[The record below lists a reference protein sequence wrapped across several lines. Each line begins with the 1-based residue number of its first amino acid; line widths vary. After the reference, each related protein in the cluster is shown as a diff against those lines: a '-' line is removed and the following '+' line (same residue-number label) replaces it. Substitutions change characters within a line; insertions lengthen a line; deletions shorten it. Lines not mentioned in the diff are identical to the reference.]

1 MVIFDR
7 LTGKSRG
14 FGFVTYHEPT
24 AAQAALC
31 DPNPLIDGRRI
42 NVNLVSWAEEE
53 GAREEESKRKRKGKE
68 RERWMMEWMG
78 STVWKGERERQRD
91 REEKRATEGIV
102 QRTPQRLKGCIAYR
116 DIGED
121 ISNEEEIYR
130 GKSDLFFLFYPRTAK
145 SYTHNIHTHT
155 HTQETERIQTSKE
168 RKTVKLLVHEP
179 RSFLTHVKRV
189 SSHDDHI
196 GKSLHTY
203 KPPTPTA
210 TRISQGKNA
219 RQARSKISIARKRKK
234 LKRTNNRRRKENV
247 PLFSS
252 LRFPSFLLF
261 SHPLP
266 QAVLGARKK
275 EPPFFNGGKRNR
287 SSLFTILLNAQRRGA
302 MARTDR
308 THVPSIHS
316 LPSPSGSGARTPRS
330 TGSNPTIAHVPAV
343 MSVGGFNPFQ
353 GEEEDRRLLSL
364 SRYRVMIDHAF
375 RSGCPCVF
383 FSFSVLSV
391 PTLFPLVTRRMRPM

>member
-1 MVIFDR
+1 
-7 LTGKSRG
+7 
-14 FGFVTYHEPT
+14 
-24 AAQAALC
+24 
-31 DPNPLIDGRRI
+31 
-42 NVNLVSWAEEE
+42 
-53 GAREEESKRKRKGKE
+53 
-68 RERWMMEWMG
+68 MEWMG
-78 STVWKGERERQRD
+78 STVWKGERQRREKGYRGDSSAHSTASERLHSLQRHRRGHLERGGDLQREIRSFFSFLPKNSKIIHTQHTHAYTYTRD
-91 REEKRATEGIV
+91 RENTNQQRA
-102 QRTPQRLKGCIAYR
+102 
-116 DIGED
+116 
-121 ISNEEEIYR
+121 
-130 GKSDLFFLFYPRTAK
+130 
-145 SYTHNIHTHT
+145 
-155 HTQETERIQTSKE
+155 

-383 FSFSVLSV
+383 FPFRFCLS
-391 PTLFPLVTRRMRPM
+391 PLSFPLSPGACVPCDGSCLSSFFSRHLPTHHHPRYHHKVCEMAST